1 LKSSK
6 PVFNCY
12 FGGYSSSGFGTL
24 MVVPQVNIQTPV
36 IGCARRSIKPLVVE
50 AALPVVAV
58 LLAAEVSRSASA
70 VSTVRQ
76 VIVGQE
82 QPAVPTLPNTTV
94 MVIVIVQVVKL
105 IARAAIKV
113 VGHGGVAFKGLI
125 SK

>member
-1 LKSSK
+1 
-6 PVFNCY
+6 
-12 FGGYSSSGFGTL
+12 

-58 LLAAEVSRSASA
+58 LLVAEVSRSASA

-105 IARAAIKV
+105 IARVAIKV
-113 VGHGGVAFKGLI
+113 VGHGGVVFKGLI